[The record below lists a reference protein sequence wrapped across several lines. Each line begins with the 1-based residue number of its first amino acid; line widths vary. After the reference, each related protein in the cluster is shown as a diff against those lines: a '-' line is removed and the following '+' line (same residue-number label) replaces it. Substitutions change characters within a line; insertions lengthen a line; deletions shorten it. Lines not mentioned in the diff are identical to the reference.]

1 MKKEENLEI
10 VTGQEIKTYA
20 FESKTQKIKLE
31 TDEFSCICPESSLPD
46 NATLIIEYFP
56 KGKAL
61 DLSSLKEYIVSF
73 RNLKIRQ
80 EEATKKIYED
90 LKKALSHNQITIT
103 TLFNTKNGIDVTC
116 VESGVKGVITGY

>member
-1 MKKEENLEI
+1 MKKEENVEI
-10 VTGQEIKTYA
+10 VKSEEIITYA

-31 TDEFSCICPESSLPD
+31 TDEFSCLCPESSLPD

-61 DLSSLKEYIVSF
+61 DLTSLKQYIVSF
-73 RNLKIRQ
+73 RNIQIHQ
-80 EEATKKIYED
+80 EEATKKIFED

-116 VESGVKGVITGY
+116 IESGVKGVITGY

>member
-10 VTGQEIKTYA
+10 VPGQEIKTYA

-61 DLSSLKEYIVSF
+61 DLSSLKEYMVSF
-73 RNLKIRQ
+73 RNVKIRQ